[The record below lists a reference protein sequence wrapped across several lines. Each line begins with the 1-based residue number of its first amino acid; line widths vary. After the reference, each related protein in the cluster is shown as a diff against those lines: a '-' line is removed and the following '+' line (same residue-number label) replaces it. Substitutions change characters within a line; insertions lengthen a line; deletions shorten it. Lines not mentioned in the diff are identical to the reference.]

1 MAGSTTAYA
10 HRHEADSG
18 TDSSTWRTFRGARW
32 DESRRD
38 VWISSDPYAYEY
50 QYGHAIGQHV
60 G

>member
-38 VWISSDPYAYEY
+38 VWISSAHMRMSTNMGMP
-50 QYGHAIGQHV
+50 
-60 G
+60 